1 MQENSNQI
9 NFEEH
14 FLYENNFYISAP
26 INRLSKFI
34 THLDL
39 FRRISGLRGEIIE
52 CGVFKGNSLMR
63 WIKFR
68 SLLENSYSRKIYGFD
83 TFGSFPDASIEEE
96 KNKREEFIKEAG
108 NKSVTIDD
116 FKFYLKKL
124 NLDENI
130 FLKKGDI
137 NETVPDFV
145 SKYKEIR
152 IALLHIDVDLYQPTK
167 TCLEN
172 FYPHIVKG
180 GIIIL
185 DDYGAFPGANKAIE
199 EFFREKDTKIE
210 QLNFSNS
217 ISFVTKTR

>member
-1 MQENSNQI
+1 VQEIENQI
-9 NFEEH
+9 DFDNF
-14 FLYENNFYISAP
+14 FQYENNFYITSP
-26 INRLSKFI
+26 VNRISKFI

-83 TFGSFPDASIEEE
+83 TFGNFPEASIEEE

-108 NKSVTIDD
+108 DQSVKKDD
-116 FKFYLKKL
+116 LIEYLKKL
-124 NLDENI
+124 NLYENI
-130 FLKKGDI
+130 FLIEGDI
-137 NETVPDFV
+137 NINVPSFV
-145 SKYKEIR
+145 DKFSEIR
-152 IALLHIDVDLYQPTK
+152 IALLHIDVDLYEPTK
-167 TCLEN
+167 ICLDK

-199 EFFREKDTKIE
+199 EFLEDKDFKIE
-210 QLNFSNS
+210 QLHFSNS
-217 ISFVTKTR
+217 ISFITKT

>member
-1 MQENSNQI
+1 MQEIENQI
-9 NFEEH
+9 DFDS
-14 FLYENNFYISAP
+14 FFQYENNFYITSP
-26 INRLSKFI
+26 VNRISKFI

-83 TFGSFPDASIEEE
+83 TFGNFPDASIEEE
-96 KNKREEFIKEAG
+96 KSKREEFIKEAG
-108 NKSVTIDD
+108 DQSIKKNDLIE
-116 FKFYLKKL
+116 YLKKL
-124 NLDENI
+124 NLYENI
-130 FLKKGDI
+130 FLIEGDI
-137 NETVPDFV
+137 NINVPSFV
-145 SKYKEIR
+145 NKYSEIR
-152 IALLHIDVDLYQPTK
+152 IALLHVDVDLYEPTK
-167 TCLEN
+167 ICLDK

-199 EFFREKDTKIE
+199 EFLEDKEFKIE
-210 QLNFSNS
+210 QLHFSNS
-217 ISFVTKTR
+217 ISFITKT

>member
-1 MQENSNQI
+1 MQEIENQI
-9 NFEEH
+9 DFDNF
-14 FLYENNFYISAP
+14 FQYENNFYITSP
-26 INRLSKFI
+26 VNRISKFI

-83 TFGSFPDASIEEE
+83 TFGNFPEASIEEE

-108 NKSVTIDD
+108 DQSVKKDD
-116 FKFYLKKL
+116 LIEYLKKL
-124 NLDENI
+124 NLYENI
-130 FLKKGDI
+130 FLIEGDI
-137 NETVPDFV
+137 NINVPSFV
-145 SKYKEIR
+145 DKFSEIR
-152 IALLHIDVDLYQPTK
+152 IALLHIDVDLYEPTK
-167 TCLEN
+167 ICLDK

-199 EFFREKDTKIE
+199 EFLEDKDFKIE
-210 QLNFSNS
+210 QLHFSNS
-217 ISFVTKTR
+217 ISFITKT